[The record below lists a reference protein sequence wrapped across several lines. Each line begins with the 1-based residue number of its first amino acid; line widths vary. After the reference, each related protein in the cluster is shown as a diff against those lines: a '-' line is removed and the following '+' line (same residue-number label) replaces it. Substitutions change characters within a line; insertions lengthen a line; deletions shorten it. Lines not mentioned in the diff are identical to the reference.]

1 MAWGANR
8 MHFTYDAVGPMSVN
22 FNGTE
27 YFYLKNA
34 QGDVTGL
41 ADSTGAKVVAYTY
54 GPWGEAWGVSGTLAS
69 TLGAMNPLRYR
80 GYVYDAETG
89 FYYLNSRYYNPTWGR
104 FINADGFVSTGQG
117 ISGDNMFAYCGNNP
131 VNRYDP
137 SGNAFLGII
146 AGAALLKLFIAGAA
160 SCLVYIGFKSIV
172 NNPPASPPITIPKF
186 EFKFGTTEKANE
198 KADAKDA
205 PVSPQY
211 KKQEIFPADP
221 YSFRPRGL
229 TMKEYQGTYNGRIIE
244 WRDPVSNAKIF
255 EWNEDL
261 QYGAHYHVMQIEWDR
276 KHSGPHY
283 LPGTPVPE
291 PWNSIYFGG

>member
-1 MAWGANR
+1 M
-8 MHFTYDAVGPMSVN
+8 T
-22 FNGTE
+22 
-27 YFYLKNA
+27 
-34 QGDVTGL
+34 
-41 ADSTGAKVVAYTY
+41 
-54 GPWGEAWGVSGTLAS
+54 
-69 TLGAMNPLRYR
+69 TLGHYNPLRYR

-198 KADAKDA
+198 KADAKYA

-221 YSFRPRGL
+221 YSFRP
-229 TMKEYQGTYNGRIIE
+229 T
-244 WRDPVSNAKIF
+244 
-255 EWNEDL
+255 NECSTTKWHCERNN
-261 QYGAHYHVMQIEWDR
+261 YISVTG
-276 KHSGPHY
+276 
-283 LPGTPVPE
+283 
-291 PWNSIYFGG
+291 SIPPQPLDW

>member
-1 MAWGANR
+1 MAWGSNR
-8 MHFTYDAVGPMSVN
+8 MYFTYDDIGPASFI
-22 FNGTE
+22 FNGEE
-27 YFYLKNA
+27 YFYSRNA
-34 QGDVTGL
+34 QGDVTGIF
-41 ADSTGAKVVAYTY
+41 SEFGVQVATYTY
-54 GPWGEAWGVSGTLAS
+54 DPWGRPTSEAMTA
-69 TLGAMNPLRYR
+69 LGHYNPLRYR

-261 QYGAHYHVMQIEWDR
+261 QYGAHYHVMQIEWDG